1 MRFAYYPGCVAETS
15 DAEADYSTRRVAK
28 KLDIELKDLPSATC
42 CGAGDVA
49 MADPDF
55 NIALNARTLALAEK
69 ENLDIVTICNLCLLT
84 IKSVNKQLKENPEVL
99 SEVNKI
105 LSQINLEY
113 NGGVQVKH
121 FLWVLVQ
128 DFGLENLKN
137 YVVSSLDGLKVAPFY
152 GCQILRPSKEVQF
165 EDPYDPHSLENLICT
180 LGAEPVDY
188 EGRIM
193 CCGFPTFLVNK
204 NTALKMLGERLLE
217 AKEKGADCIVT
228 PCPLCHLALDT
239 WQPMA
244 EKLLK
249 RKIDL
254 PIFFLSQ
261 LIGLAMGINKSDLK
275 LDRHFISPESLLEK
289 INFKKFNWVAR

>member
-1 MRFAYYPGCVAETS
+1 MRFVYYPGCIAEAS
-15 DAEADYSTRRVAK
+15 AVEADYSTRKVAL
-28 KLDIELKDLPSATC
+28 KLGIELKDLPQATC
-42 CGAGDVA
+42 CGAGDIT

-84 IKSVNKQLKENPEVL
+84 ITSVNRQLKENPKVL

-113 NGGVQVKH
+113 KGGVRVKH

-128 DFGLENLKN
+128 DFGLEKLKN
-137 YVVSSLDGLKVAPFY
+137 YVVSSLDGIKVAPFY
-152 GCQILRPSKEVQF
+152 GCQILRPSEEIQF
-165 EDPYDPHSLENLICT
+165 EDPYDPQSLENLIST

-188 EGRIM
+188 EGRIK
-193 CCGFPTFLVNK
+193 CCGSPTFLVNK
-204 NTALKMLGERLLE
+204 QTALKMLGERLLE

-228 PCPLCHLALDT
+228 VCPLCHLALDT

-249 RKIDL
+249 CKINL
-254 PIFFLSQ
+254 PIFHFSQ
-261 LIGLAMGINKSDLK
+261 LVALAIGIDCKDLK
-275 LDRHFISPESLLEK
+275 LERHFISPEEVCVKLNMA
-289 INFKKFNWVAR
+289 I